1 MFTYPPKPWS
11 DGQVHQVVTEDGHY
25 ITGVYDMS
33 SNTWNL
39 HHGTSGGHA
48 GGLVMTT
55 DVKTIN
61 TPPTKPI
68 PTGTRIT
75 YPNINTQLD
84 ANWALQKQIDDIRG
98 LTTSVWIGNSL
109 EEPPLSESGD
119 IIYYL
124 WYQTDNET
132 LLNYSVQ
139 SQSWVPVG
147 GEGAA
152 SIAFSSIAPEFPT
165 AFNVWFNVLSKETH
179 VAYNSQWWNVSNQE
193 AINNLTEAL
202 IEERQARIDGDEA
215 LAEAARTYTLETEPL
230 SVRPQIQ
237 LVDQDQNFSNVHFD
251 SSGGLDVYST
261 ADGIRYD
268 GTQLVDANELQDQRL
283 DRIESELDAFIRQK
297 ESGTWGYRAD
307 QTASSTLEAE
317 YHLVTNLTQAEYDTA
332 IESCTNSY
340 QQCLA
345 NSAGDPTA
353 ASECNRLQVEC
364 QAAVPAVGTNSPV
377 NGNFM
382 IAKTLYINEK
392 DVAGFTHSFGDTSVG
407 DYIELIDEPGGNEY
421 HLALVGSKTYN
432 SGTYTFEIVPVVSK
446 GDLTFTNGTEFH
458 FFSLTQD
465 ADIETLDN
473 RYLKLTGG
481 DLTGN
486 LHIRDGKKF
495 YVHGTAGR
503 IYLEDD
509 DKKINT
515 TLYASGLIDS
525 KGTIR
530 SDKSSGV
537 CLEARQDGT
546 TTFKVYADGSS
557 QTTKAITDSTNNQ
570 AHVTKGWTDG
580 RFAKGGGIKF
590 SISGNTLYVEY

>member
-48 GGLVMTT
+48 GGLIMTT

-109 EEPPLSESGD
+109 ETPPLSESGD

-147 GEGAA
+147 GDGAA

-202 IEERQARIDGDEA
+202 IEETQARIAGDEA

-251 SSGGLDVYST
+251 SSGGIDVFST

-317 YHLVTNLTQAEYDTA
+317 YHLVTNLTQDERDAA
-332 IESCTNSY
+332 IASCVNDY
-340 QQCLA
+340 QQCLID
-345 NSAGDPTA
+345 NAGDPSA
-353 ASECNRLQVEC
+353 SSECNRLQVEC
-364 QAAVPAVGTNSPV
+364 QGKVPAVGTNSPI

-382 IAKTLYINEK
+382 IAKFLYINEK

-432 SGTYTFEIVPVVSK
+432 SGTYTFEIVPVVSR
-446 GDLTFTNGTEFH
+446 GDLTFANGTEFH

-473 RYLKLTGG
+473 RYLQITGG
-481 DLTGN
+481 QLTGN
-486 LHIRDGKKF
+486 LHIRDGKKV

-509 DKKINT
+509 DKNINT

-525 KGTIR
+525 KNTIR

-537 CLEARQDGT
+537 CLEARQNGT

-557 QTTKAITDSTNNQ
+557 QTTKAITESTNNQ